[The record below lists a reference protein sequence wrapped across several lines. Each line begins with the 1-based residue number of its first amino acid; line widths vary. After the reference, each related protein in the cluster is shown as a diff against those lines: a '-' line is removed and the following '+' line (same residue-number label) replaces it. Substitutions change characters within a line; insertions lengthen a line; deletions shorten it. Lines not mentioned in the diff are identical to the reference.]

1 MKNIE
6 DVLEWAEKLIF
17 EKTGEPLKPIE
28 EAILKGVWSGK
39 KYPQI
44 AKEYNNCRESHV
56 KKEAAKLWD
65 KLREELGEDL
75 KKYNFRSKV
84 EKKYRVSQSPQ
95 SGHCLQVD
103 VDTVNQFDTVNI
115 GHQFVQTIKD
125 TQQRSPSSPDSS
137 PHSSPTQNPSPIID
151 LIDAPEITDFYNRT
165 TELNTLKQWI
175 LKDQIRLITI
185 YGLSGIGK
193 SVLTRQ
199 LIEQIKPEFDY
210 IIWKSLT
217 ETPTLSSLKNQLQQ
231 FFAQS
236 QNPPLPT
243 IIDYFRNSRCLVILD
258 DLQNLFQSGFL
269 AGQYLTE
276 HKDYGQFWQ
285 QIAKNHHQSCVILLS
300 WEKPRELATLDAE
313 KYSTRTL
320 NLKGLESDAE
330 EILREKGLTDEG
342 KWPELINL
350 YQGHPTW
357 LNTIASTIV
366 ELCDGRVSL
375 FLSDR
380 EEIFIGDLAPILES
394 HLDRLS
400 ELEKKVISRLSED
413 EALEISRQP
422 GLSEISQSELW
433 EAIQSLVRRGLVEK
447 VTTGGR
453 SRFLLNPVF
462 NIVISIVLETK
473 HQGRKHCAPTA
484 NQNIS

>member
-1 MKNIE
+1 MKNVE
-6 DVLEWAEKLIF
+6 DILQWADRLILD
-17 EKTGEPLKPIE
+17 KTGENLTSIE
-28 EAILKGVWSGK
+28 EAILTGVWSGK

-44 AKEYNNCRESHV
+44 ATEYNCSESHV

-65 KLREELGEDL
+65 KLREELGKDL
-75 KKYNFRSKV
+75 NKYNFRSKV
-84 EKKYRVSQSPQ
+84 EKKHRVSKISHLHESLLQIDNVICNQS
-95 SGHCLQVD
+95 
-103 VDTVNQFDTVNI
+103 I
-115 GHQFVQTIKD
+115 QTIKD
-125 TQQRSPSSPDSS
+125 VQPRSPSSPDSS
-137 PHSSPTQNPSPIID
+137 PNSSPHFSPTQNSSPIID
-151 LIDAPEITDFYNRT
+151 LTDAPDLTDFYNRT

-175 LKDQIRLITI
+175 LQDQIRLITI

-217 ETPTLSSLKNQLQQ
+217 ETPTISSLKNQLQQ

-236 QNPPLPT
+236 QQPSLPT

-276 HKDYGQFWQ
+276 HKEYGQFWQ

-300 WEKPRELATLDAE
+300 WEKPRELATLQGE
-313 KYSTRTL
+313 KQSTRTL
-320 NLKGLESDAE
+320 NLKGLSADAE
-330 EILREKGLTDEG
+330 EILKEHGLTDSE

-357 LNTIASTIV
+357 LNIIASTIL
-366 ELCDGRVSL
+366 ELFDGSVSL
-375 FLSDR
+375 FLADQ
-380 EEIFIGDLAPILES
+380 EEIFIGDLSPILES

-400 ELEKKVISRLSED
+400 ELEKKVISRFSEY
-413 EALEISRQP
+413 EAVDISQPP
-422 GLSEISQSELW
+422 GLREFAKSELT
-433 EAIQSLVRRGLVEK
+433 EAMQSLGRRGLVEK
-447 VTTGGR
+447 ISEGGR
-453 SRFLLNPVF
+453 SQFQLNPVF
-462 NIVISIVLETK
+462 KQYIYVNY
-473 HQGRKHCAPTA
+473 
-484 NQNIS
+484 ND

>member
-1 MKNIE
+1 MDIQE
-6 DVLEWAEKLIF
+6 VLNWTDEQVFA
-17 EKTGEPLKPIE
+17 KTGKHLESLQKS
-28 EAILKGVWSGK
+28 ILEGIWQHQD
-39 KYPQI
+39 YYEI
-44 AKEYNNCRESHV
+44 AENNEKSYDHV
-56 KKEAAKLWD
+56 KKEAWKLW
-65 KLREELGEDL
+65 KLLSDVVGEDV
-75 KKYNFRSKV
+75 KKSNVFSVLEQAELSATGNSTNFM
-84 EKKYRVSQSPQ
+84 QIAL
-95 SGHCLQVD
+95 GNNH
-103 VDTVNQFDTVNI
+103 VNI
-115 GHQFVQTIKD
+115 CGE
-125 TQQRSPSSPDSS
+125 QQRSPSDLSSPDSS
-137 PHSSPTQNPSPIID
+137 PNSSPTQNSSPIID

-217 ETPTLSSLKNQLQQ
+217 ETPTISSLKNQLQQ

-300 WEKPRELATLDAE
+300 WEKPRELVTLQGE
-313 KYSTRTL
+313 KQSTRTL
-320 NLKGLESDAE
+320 NLKGLSADAE
-330 EILREKGLTDEG
+330 EILKENGLTDSE

-357 LNTIASTIV
+357 LNIIASTIL
-366 ELCDGRVSL
+366 ELFDGSVSL
-375 FLSDR
+375 FLADQ
-380 EEIFIGDLAPILES
+380 EEIFIGDLSPILES

-400 ELEKKVISRLSED
+400 ELEKKVISRFSEY
-413 EALEISRQP
+413 EAVD
-422 GLSEISQSELW
+422 ISQASGLREFAKSELT
-433 EAIQSLVRRGLVEK
+433 EAMQSLGRRGLVEK
-447 VTTGGR
+447 VTTGER

-462 NIVISIVLETK
+462 NTSSNHYEILITTK
-473 HQGRKHCAPTA
+473 TQRT
-484 NQNIS
+484 QR

>member
-1 MKNIE
+1 MKNVE
-6 DVLEWAEKLIF
+6 DILQWADRLILD
-17 EKTGEPLKPIE
+17 KTGENLTSIE
-28 EAILKGVWSGK
+28 EAILTGVWSGK

-44 AKEYNNCRESHV
+44 ATEYKCSESHV

-65 KLREELGEDL
+65 KLREELGKDL
-75 KKYNFRSKV
+75 NKYNFRSKV
-84 EKKYRVSQSPQ
+84 EKKHRVSKISHLHESFLQIDNVICNQS
-95 SGHCLQVD
+95 
-103 VDTVNQFDTVNI
+103 I
-115 GHQFVQTIKD
+115 QTIKD
-125 TQQRSPSSPDSS
+125 VQPRSPSSPDSSPHSS

-151 LIDAPEITDFYNRT
+151 LTDAPDLTDFYNRT

-175 LKDQIRLITI
+175 LQDQIRLITI

-217 ETPTLSSLKNQLQQ
+217 ETPNLSSLKNQLQQ
-231 FFAQS
+231 FFSQS

-276 HKDYGQFWQ
+276 HKEYGQFWQ
-285 QIAKNHHQSCVILLS
+285 QIAKNHHQSSVILLS
-300 WEKPRELATLDAE
+300 WEKPREIATLQGE
-313 KYSTRTL
+313 KQSTRTL
-320 NLKGLESDAE
+320 NLKGLSADAE
-330 EILREKGLTDEG
+330 EILKEHGLTDSE

-357 LNTIASTIV
+357 LNIIASTIL
-366 ELCDGRVSL
+366 ELFDGSVSL
-375 FLSDR
+375 FLADQ
-380 EEIFIGDLAPILES
+380 EEIFIGDLSPILES

-400 ELEKKVISRLSED
+400 ELEKKVISRFSEY
-413 EALEISRQP
+413 EAVDISQPP
-422 GLSEISQSELW
+422 GLREFAKSELT
-433 EAIQSLVRRGLVEK
+433 EAMQSLGRRGLVEK

-453 SRFLLNPVF
+453 SQFQLNPVF
-462 NIVISIVLETK
+462 KQYIYVNY
-473 HQGRKHCAPTA
+473 
-484 NQNIS
+484 ND

>member
-6 DVLEWAEKLIF
+6 EVLEWAEKLIL

-39 KYPQI
+39 KYAQI
-44 AKEYNNCRESHV
+44 AKEYNNCRVSHV

-65 KLREELGEDL
+65 KLRDELGEDL

-84 EKKYRVSQSPQ
+84 EKRNRVSPCSQ
-95 SGHCLQVD
+95 SGHCLVQVD
-103 VDTVNQFDTVNI
+103 NVNI
-115 GHQFVQTIKD
+115 GGEFIQTIKD
-125 TQQRSPSSPDSS
+125 DRSPSSPESSPDSS
-137 PHSSPTQNPSPIID
+137 PNSSPTQNSSPIID
-151 LIDAPEITDFYNRT
+151 LTDAPDLSEFYNRT
-165 TELNTLKQWI
+165 TEINTLKQWI

-217 ETPTLSSLKNQLQQ
+217 ETPTLSCLKNQLQQ

-276 HKDYGQFWQ
+276 HKEYGQFWQ
-285 QIAKNHHQSCVILLS
+285 QIAKNHHQSSVILLS
-300 WEKPRELATLDAE
+300 WEKPREIATLQGE
-313 KYSTRTL
+313 KQSTRTL
-320 NLKGLESDAE
+320 NLKGLSADAE
-330 EILREKGLTDEG
+330 EILKEHGLTDSE

-357 LNTIASTIV
+357 LNIIASTIL
-366 ELCDGRVSL
+366 ELFDGSVSL
-375 FLSDR
+375 FLADQ
-380 EEIFIGDLAPILES
+380 EEIFIGDLSPILES

-400 ELEKKVISRLSED
+400 ELEKKVISRFSEY
-413 EALEISRQP
+413 EAVDISQPP
-422 GLSEISQSELW
+422 GLREFAKSELT
-433 EAIQSLVRRGLVEK
+433 EAMQSLGRRGLVEK

-453 SRFLLNPVF
+453 SHFLLNSLF
-462 NIVISIVLETK
+462 KQYI
-473 HQGRKHCAPTA
+473 
-484 NQNIS
+484 

>member
-6 DVLEWAEKLIF
+6 EVLEWAEKLIL

-39 KYPQI
+39 KYAQI
-44 AKEYNNCRESHV
+44 AKEYNNCRVSHV

-65 KLREELGEDL
+65 KLRDELGEDL

-84 EKKYRVSQSPQ
+84 EKRNRVSPCSQ
-95 SGHCLQVD
+95 SGHCLVQVD
-103 VDTVNQFDTVNI
+103 NVNI
-115 GHQFVQTIKD
+115 GGEFIQTIKD
-125 TQQRSPSSPDSS
+125 DRSPSSPESSPDSS
-137 PHSSPTQNPSPIID
+137 PNSSPTQNSSPIID
-151 LIDAPEITDFYNRT
+151 LTDAPDLSEFYNRT
-165 TELNTLKQWI
+165 TEINTLKQWI

-193 SVLTRQ
+193 SLLTRQ

-217 ETPTLSSLKNQLQQ
+217 ETPTLSCLKNQLQQ

-276 HKDYGQFWQ
+276 HKEYGQFWQ

-300 WEKPRELATLDAE
+300 WEKPRELVTLQGE
-313 KYSTRTL
+313 KQSTRTL
-320 NLKGLESDAE
+320 NLKGLSADAE
-330 EILREKGLTDEG
+330 EILKEHGLTDSE

-357 LNTIASTIV
+357 LNIIASTIL
-366 ELCDGRVSL
+366 ELFDGSVSL
-375 FLSDR
+375 FLADQ
-380 EEIFIGDLAPILES
+380 EEIFIGDLSPILES

-400 ELEKKVISRLSED
+400 ELEKKVISRFSEY
-413 EALEISRQP
+413 EAVD
-422 GLSEISQSELW
+422 ISQASGLREFAKSELT
-433 EAIQSLVRRGLVEK
+433 EAMQSLGRRGLVEK

-462 NIVISIVLETK
+462 NTSSNHYEILITTK
-473 HQGRKHCAPTA
+473 TQRT
-484 NQNIS
+484 QR

>member
-1 MKNIE
+1 MDIQE
-6 DVLEWAEKLIF
+6 VLNWTDEQVFA
-17 EKTGEPLKPIE
+17 KTGKHLESLQKS
-28 EAILKGVWSGK
+28 ILEGIWQHQD
-39 KYPQI
+39 YYEI
-44 AKEYNNCRESHV
+44 AENNEKSYDHV
-56 KKEAAKLWD
+56 KKEAWKLW
-65 KLREELGEDL
+65 KLLSDVVGEDV
-75 KKYNFRSKV
+75 KKSNVFSVLEQAELSATGNSTNFM
-84 EKKYRVSQSPQ
+84 QIAL
-95 SGHCLQVD
+95 GNNH
-103 VDTVNQFDTVNI
+103 VNI
-115 GHQFVQTIKD
+115 CGE
-125 TQQRSPSSPDSS
+125 QQRSPSDLSSSNSPA
-137 PHSSPTQNPSPIID
+137 PQNSSPIID

-193 SVLTRQ
+193 SLLTRQ

-217 ETPTLSSLKNQLQQ
+217 ETPTLSCLKNQLQQ

-276 HKDYGQFWQ
+276 HKEYGQFWQ

-300 WEKPRELATLDAE
+300 WEKPRELATLQGE
-313 KYSTRTL
+313 KQSTRTL
-320 NLKGLESDAE
+320 NLKGLSADAE
-330 EILREKGLTDEG
+330 EILKEHGLTDSE

-357 LNTIASTIV
+357 LNIIASTIL
-366 ELCDGRVSL
+366 ELFDGSVSL
-375 FLSDR
+375 FLADQ
-380 EEIFIGDLAPILES
+380 EEIFIGDLSPILES

-400 ELEKKVISRLSED
+400 ELEKKVISTFSEYESVD
-413 EALEISRQP
+413 
-422 GLSEISQSELW
+422 ISQASGLREFAKSELT
-433 EAIQSLVRRGLVEK
+433 EAMQSLGRRGLVEK

-462 NIVISIVLETK
+462 NTSSNHYEILITTK
-473 HQGRKHCAPTA
+473 TQRT
-484 NQNIS
+484 QR

>member
-6 DVLEWAEKLIF
+6 EVLEWAEKLIL

-39 KYPQI
+39 KYAQI
-44 AKEYNNCRESHV
+44 AKEYNNCRVSHV

-65 KLREELGEDL
+65 KLRDELGEDL

-84 EKKYRVSQSPQ
+84 EKRNRVSPCSQ
-95 SGHCLQVD
+95 SGHCLVQVD
-103 VDTVNQFDTVNI
+103 NVNI
-115 GHQFVQTIKD
+115 GGEFIQTIKD
-125 TQQRSPSSPDSS
+125 DRSPSSPESSPDSS
-137 PHSSPTQNPSPIID
+137 PNSSPTQNSSPIID

-165 TELNTLKQWI
+165 TEINTLKQWI

-193 SVLTRQ
+193 SLLTRQ

-217 ETPTLSSLKNQLQQ
+217 ETPTLSCLKNQLQQ

-236 QNPPLPT
+236 QQPPLPT

-300 WEKPRELATLDAE
+300 WEKPRELVTLQGE
-313 KYSTRTL
+313 KQSTRTL
-320 NLKGLESDAE
+320 NLKGLSADAE
-330 EILREKGLTDEG
+330 EI
-342 KWPELINL
+342 
-350 YQGHPTW
+350 
-357 LNTIASTIV
+357 
-366 ELCDGRVSL
+366 
-375 FLSDR
+375 
-380 EEIFIGDLAPILES
+380 
-394 HLDRLS
+394 
-400 ELEKKVISRLSED
+400 
-413 EALEISRQP
+413 
-422 GLSEISQSELW
+422 
-433 EAIQSLVRRGLVEK
+433 
-447 VTTGGR
+447 
-453 SRFLLNPVF
+453 
-462 NIVISIVLETK
+462 
-473 HQGRKHCAPTA
+473 
-484 NQNIS
+484 

>member
-6 DVLEWAEKLIF
+6 EVLEWAEKLIL

-39 KYPQI
+39 KYAQI
-44 AKEYNNCRESHV
+44 AKEYNNCRVSHV

-65 KLREELGEDL
+65 KLRDELGEDL

-84 EKKYRVSQSPQ
+84 EKRNRVSPCSQ
-95 SGHCLQVD
+95 SGHCLVQVD
-103 VDTVNQFDTVNI
+103 NVNI
-115 GHQFVQTIKD
+115 GGEFIQTIKD
-125 TQQRSPSSPDSS
+125 DRSPSSPESSPDSS
-137 PHSSPTQNPSPIID
+137 PNSSPTQNSSPIID
-151 LIDAPEITDFYNRT
+151 LTDAPDLSEFYNRT
-165 TELNTLKQWI
+165 TEINTLKQWI

-193 SVLTRQ
+193 SLLTRQ

-217 ETPTLSSLKNQLQQ
+217 ETPTLSCLKNQLQQ

-285 QIAKNHHQSCVILLS
+285 QIAKNHHQSSVILLS
-300 WEKPRELATLDAE
+300 WEKPREIATLQGE
-313 KYSTRTL
+313 KQSTRTL
-320 NLKGLESDAE
+320 NLKGLSADAE
-330 EILREKGLTDEG
+330 EILKEHGLTDSE

-357 LNTIASTIV
+357 LNIIASTIL
-366 ELCDGRVSL
+366 ELFDGSVSL
-375 FLSDR
+375 FLADQ
-380 EEIFIGDLAPILES
+380 EEIFIGDLSPILES

-400 ELEKKVISRLSED
+400 ELEKKVISTFSEYESVD
-413 EALEISRQP
+413 
-422 GLSEISQSELW
+422 ISQASGLREFAKSELT
-433 EAIQSLVRRGLVEK
+433 EAMQSLGRRGLVEK

-462 NIVISIVLETK
+462 NTSSNHYEILITTK
-473 HQGRKHCAPTA
+473 TQRT
-484 NQNIS
+484 QR

>member
-1 MKNIE
+1 MDIQE
-6 DVLEWAEKLIF
+6 VLNWTDEQVFA
-17 EKTGEPLKPIE
+17 KTGKHLESLQKS
-28 EAILKGVWSGK
+28 ILEGIWQHQD
-39 KYPQI
+39 YYEI
-44 AKEYNNCRESHV
+44 AENNEKSYDHV
-56 KKEAAKLWD
+56 KKEAWKLW
-65 KLREELGEDL
+65 KLLSDVVGEDV
-75 KKYNFRSKV
+75 KKSNVFSVLEQAELSATGNSTNFM
-84 EKKYRVSQSPQ
+84 QIAL
-95 SGHCLQVD
+95 GNNH
-103 VDTVNQFDTVNI
+103 VNI
-115 GHQFVQTIKD
+115 CGE
-125 TQQRSPSSPDSS
+125 QQRSPSDLSSPDSS
-137 PHSSPTQNPSPIID
+137 PNSSPTQNSSPIID

-217 ETPTLSSLKNQLQQ
+217 ETPTISSLKNQLQQ

-300 WEKPRELATLDAE
+300 WEKPRELVTLQGE
-313 KYSTRTL
+313 KQSTRTL
-320 NLKGLESDAE
+320 NLKGLSADAE
-330 EILREKGLTDEG
+330 EILKENGLTDSE

-357 LNTIASTIV
+357 LNIIASTIL
-366 ELCDGRVSL
+366 ELFDGSVSL
-375 FLSDR
+375 FLADQ
-380 EEIFIGDLAPILES
+380 EEIFIGDLSPILES

-400 ELEKKVISRLSED
+400 ELEKKVISRFSEY
-413 EALEISRQP
+413 EAVDISQPP
-422 GLSEISQSELW
+422 GLREFAKSELT
-433 EAIQSLVRRGLVEK
+433 EAMQSLGRRGLVEK
-447 VTTGGR
+447 ISEGGR
-453 SRFLLNPVF
+453 SRLLVNPVF
-462 NIVISIVLETK
+462 KQL
-473 HQGRKHCAPTA
+473 Q
-484 NQNIS
+484 QNSL

>member
-6 DVLEWAEKLIF
+6 EVLEWAEKLIL

-39 KYPQI
+39 KYSQI
-44 AKEYNNCRESHV
+44 AKEYNNCREAHV
-56 KKEAAKLWD
+56 KKEAAKLWE

-75 KKYNFRSKV
+75 NKYNFRSKV
-84 EKKYRVSQSPQ
+84 EKKHRVSEISQC
-95 SGHCLQVD
+95 GNCVLQEID
-103 VDTVNQFDTVNI
+103 INI
-115 GHQFVQTIKD
+115 VGQFVQNIKD
-125 TQQRSPSSPDSS
+125 TQQRSPSFPDSS
-137 PHSSPTQNPSPIID
+137 PNSSPTQNSSPIID
-151 LIDAPEITDFYNRT
+151 LIDAPDLTEFYNRT

-175 LKDQIRLITI
+175 LKDQTRLITI

-199 LIEQIKPEFDY
+199 LIEQINSEFDY

-217 ETPTLSSLKNQLQQ
+217 ETPTLSCLKNQLQQ

-236 QNPPLPT
+236 QNPQLPT
-243 IIDYFRNSRCLVILD
+243 IMDYLRHSRCLVILD

-300 WEKPRELATLDAE
+300 WEKPRELATLEAE
-313 KYSTRTL
+313 KQSTRTL
-320 NLKGLESDAE
+320 NLKGLSADAE
-330 EILREKGLTDEG
+330 EILRSHQLTDSE

-357 LNTIASTIV
+357 LNIIASTIV
-366 ELCDGRVSL
+366 ELFDGSVSL
-375 FLSDR
+375 FLGDPPQPPLKKGDLKE
-380 EEIFIGDLAPILES
+380 EEIFLGDLEPILES
-394 HLDRLS
+394 QLDRLS
-400 ELEKKVISRLSED
+400 ELEKQVISWLSAN
-413 EALEISRQP
+413 EAVDISRNP
-422 GLSEISQSELW
+422 GLSEVSPSEFRS
-433 EAIQSLVRRGLVEK
+433 AMQSLVRRGLVEK
-447 VTTGGR
+447 ISERERGM
-453 SRFLLNPVF
+453 FLLNPIF
-462 NIVISIVLETK
+462 KEYIST
-473 HQGRKHCAPTA
+473 QRT
-484 NQNIS
+484 QR

>member
-6 DVLEWAEKLIF
+6 EVLEWAEKLIL

-39 KYPQI
+39 KYAQI
-44 AKEYNNCRESHV
+44 AKEYNNCRVSHV

-65 KLREELGEDL
+65 KLRDELGEDL

-84 EKKYRVSQSPQ
+84 EKRNRVSPCSQ
-95 SGHCLQVD
+95 SGHCLVQVD
-103 VDTVNQFDTVNI
+103 NVNI
-115 GHQFVQTIKD
+115 GGEFIQTIKD
-125 TQQRSPSSPDSS
+125 DRSPSSPESSPDSS
-137 PHSSPTQNPSPIID
+137 PNSSPTQNSSPIID

-165 TELNTLKQWI
+165 TEINTLKQWI

-193 SVLTRQ
+193 SVLTRE
-199 LIEQIKPEFDY
+199 LIEQINSEFDY

-236 QNPPLPT
+236 QQPPLPT

-300 WEKPRELATLDAE
+300 WEKPRELVTLQGE
-313 KYSTRTL
+313 KQSTRTL
-320 NLKGLESDAE
+320 NLKGLSADAE
-330 EILREKGLTDEG
+330 EILKEHGLIDSE

-357 LNTIASTIV
+357 LNIIASTIL
-366 ELCDGRVSL
+366 ELFDGSVSL
-375 FLSDR
+375 FLADQ
-380 EEIFIGDLAPILES
+380 EEIFIGDLSPILES

-400 ELEKKVISRLSED
+400 ELEKKVISRFSEY
-413 EALEISRQP
+413 EAVDISP
-422 GLSEISQSELW
+422 ASGLREFAKSELT
-433 EAIQSLVRRGLVEK
+433 EAMQSLGRRGLVEK
-447 VTTGGR
+447 VTTGER

-462 NIVISIVLETK
+462 NTSSNHYEILITTK
-473 HQGRKHCAPTA
+473 TQRT
-484 NQNIS
+484 QR

>member
-1 MKNIE
+1 MKNVE
-6 DVLEWAEKLIF
+6 DILQWADRLILD
-17 EKTGEPLKPIE
+17 KTGENLTSIE
-28 EAILKGVWSGK
+28 EAILTGVWSGK

-44 AKEYNNCRESHV
+44 ATEYNCSESHV

-65 KLREELGEDL
+65 KLREELGKDL
-75 KKYNFRSKV
+75 NKYNFRSKV
-84 EKKYRVSQSPQ
+84 EKKHRVSEISQ
-95 SGHCLQVD
+95 SGHCLQVNTVNQ
-103 VDTVNQFDTVNI
+103 VDTVNIDSKLIQS
-115 GHQFVQTIKD
+115 IK
-125 TQQRSPSSPDSS
+125 TPKTRSPSSPDSS
-137 PHSSPTQNPSPIID
+137 PNSSPNSSPTQNSSPIID
-151 LIDAPEITDFYNRT
+151 LTDAPDLTDFYNRT

-217 ETPTLSSLKNQLQQ
+217 ETPTLSCLKNQLQQ

-276 HKDYGQFWQ
+276 HKEYGQFWQ

-300 WEKPRELATLDAE
+300 WEKPRELVTLQGE
-313 KYSTRTL
+313 KQSTRTL
-320 NLKGLESDAE
+320 NFKGLSADAE
-330 EILREKGLTDEG
+330 EILKEHGLTDSE

-357 LNTIASTIV
+357 LNIIASTIL
-366 ELCDGRVSL
+366 ELFDGSVSL
-375 FLSDR
+375 FLADQ
-380 EEIFIGDLAPILES
+380 EEIFIGDLSPILES

-400 ELEKKVISRLSED
+400 ELEKKVISRFSEY
-413 EALEISRQP
+413 EAVDISQPP
-422 GLSEISQSELW
+422 GLREFAKSELT
-433 EAIQSLVRRGLVEK
+433 EAMQSLGRRGLVEK

-453 SRFLLNPVF
+453 AQFQLNPVF
-462 NIVISIVLETK
+462 KQYIYVNY
-473 HQGRKHCAPTA
+473 
-484 NQNIS
+484 ND

>member
-6 DVLEWAEKLIF
+6 EVLEWAEKLIL

-39 KYPQI
+39 KYAQI
-44 AKEYNNCRESHV
+44 AKEYNNCRVSHV

-65 KLREELGEDL
+65 KLRDELGEDL

-84 EKKYRVSQSPQ
+84 EKKHRVSQ
-95 SGHCLQVD
+95 GANFGYC
-103 VDTVNQFDTVNI
+103 
-115 GHQFVQTIKD
+115 VQINEGSIHLWGEGLHPVKELET
-125 TQQRSPSSPDSS
+125 RSPSSPESSPDSS
-137 PHSSPTQNPSPIID
+137 PNSSPTQNSSPIID
-151 LIDAPEITDFYNRT
+151 LTDAPDLSEFYNRT
-165 TELNTLKQWI
+165 TEINTLKQWI

-193 SVLTRQ
+193 SLLTRQ

-217 ETPTLSSLKNQLQQ
+217 ETPTLSCLKNQLQQ

-236 QNPPLPT
+236 QQPPLPT

-300 WEKPRELATLDAE
+300 WEKPRELVTLQGE
-313 KYSTRTL
+313 KQSTRTL
-320 NLKGLESDAE
+320 NLKGLSADAE
-330 EILREKGLTDEG
+330 EILKEHGLTDSE

-357 LNTIASTIV
+357 LNIIASTIL
-366 ELCDGRVSL
+366 ELFDGSVSL
-375 FLSDR
+375 FLADQ
-380 EEIFIGDLAPILES
+380 EEIFIGDLSPILES

-400 ELEKKVISRLSED
+400 ELEKKVISTFSEYESVD
-413 EALEISRQP
+413 
-422 GLSEISQSELW
+422 ISQASGLREFAKSELT
-433 EAIQSLVRRGLVEK
+433 EAMQSLGRRGLVEK

-462 NIVISIVLETK
+462 NTSSNHYEILITTK
-473 HQGRKHCAPTA
+473 TQRT
-484 NQNIS
+484 QR

>member
-1 MKNIE
+1 MKNVE
-6 DVLEWAEKLIF
+6 DILQWADRLILD
-17 EKTGEPLKPIE
+17 KTGENLTSIE
-28 EAILKGVWSGK
+28 EAILTGVWSGK

-44 AKEYNNCRESHV
+44 ATEYKCSESHV
-56 KKEAAKLWD
+56 KKEAAKLWE

-75 KKYNFRSKV
+75 NKYNFRSKV

-125 TQQRSPSSPDSS
+125 TQQRSPSSPNSS
-137 PHSSPTQNPSPIID
+137 PNSSPTQNSSPIID
-151 LIDAPEITDFYNRT
+151 LTDAPDLTDFYNRN

-175 LKDQIRLITI
+175 LKDRIRLITI

-193 SVLTRQ
+193 SLLTRQ

-236 QNPPLPT
+236 QPPPLPT

-276 HKDYGQFWQ
+276 HKEYGQFWQ

-300 WEKPRELATLDAE
+300 WEKPREIATLQGE
-313 KYSTRTL
+313 KQSTRTL
-320 NLKGLESDAE
+320 NLKGLSADAE
-330 EILREKGLTDEG
+330 EILKEHGLTDSE

-357 LNTIASTIV
+357 LNIIASTIL
-366 ELCDGRVSL
+366 ELFDGSVSL
-375 FLSDR
+375 FLADQ
-380 EEIFIGDLAPILES
+380 EEIFIGDLSPILES

-400 ELEKKVISRLSED
+400 ELEKKVISTFSEY
-413 EALEISRQP
+413 EAVDISQPP
-422 GLSEISQSELW
+422 GLREFAKSELT
-433 EAIQSLVRRGLVEK
+433 EAMQSLGRRGLVEK

-453 SRFLLNPVF
+453 AQFQLNPVF
-462 NIVISIVLETK
+462 KQYIYVNY
-473 HQGRKHCAPTA
+473 
-484 NQNIS
+484 ND